1 MSLKAKHRLVL
12 LAWFLGGSYFLLQ
25 IRREG
30 VWYLLPLIFL
40 IVGLYF
46 YIRSVKCPQCDE
58 SIMYNSWSSVVRPS
72 EPWKCWNCNRVLD
85 E

>member
-25 IRREG
+25 IRREA
-30 VWYLLPLIFL
+30 WYLLPLIFL